1 MHPRAEHAVPEPNC
15 ALTGRA
21 MSRVLPGARAG
32 RNPSGSC
39 ATGLHAGS
47 GEGAAHARGLRAMPR
62 RQPEP
67 HPRASQMPN
76 ESHPSARCRSRSH
89 RHLAEQPPGLDP
101 RAGGVGKGVM
111 AAGRSFRRSRA
122 LSAPALAAP
131 TSNLKIFLFHIK
143 GIIYKRES
151 GYYPL
156 ITGSVP
162 VTPSNPCAV
171 SRLAI
176 NAIGALYL
184 GSSIVTN

>member
-1 MHPRAEHAVPEPNC
+1 MCCRGLGQGETPLAAALPGCTLGLGKAQHTLVDCGRCRGGSRSLTPEPPRC
-15 ALTGRA
+15 PTRA
-21 MSRVLPGARAG
+21 TRVP
-32 RNPSGSC
+32 
-39 ATGLHAGS
+39 
-47 GEGAAHARGLRAMPR
+47 
-62 RQPEP
+62 PE
-67 HPRASQMPN
+67 
-76 ESHPSARCRSRSH
+76 C
-89 RHLAEQPPGLDP
+89 LAEQPLGLDP

-151 GYYPL
+151 SYYPL

-162 VTPSNPCAV
+162 VTPSNPHAV